1 MTPEALQREIWA
13 PERSAQ
19 LAAQIA
25 RSNARYLS
33 LAAGLTPLRG
43 AVLAAVEGLT
53 RLPAGCAVIVLDGV
67 AAALDARDWVRSA
80 EAAARRHG
88 AGTARVYLDVPA
100 PPLERE
106 LLALG
111 FQRRIHDVL
120 LTPPGP
126 APDGEELHLV
136 PVEGPLWEVARD
148 LQPAG
153 RRWELMRRKQEAGGL
168 ECYLLE
174 SGRRLRGSVGIVPMP
189 DVLTITDLVVHPDD
203 RREGVGRAAVRAVWH
218 AAVERGRSAAGL
230 IAPRGTSCTAL
241 GESAGCRPAGAIVEW
256 SRTLIRP

>member
-19 LAAQIA
+19 LSAQIA

-88 AGTARVYLDVPA
+88 AGTARVYLDVPV

-111 FQRRIHDVL
+111 FQRRVHDVL

-126 APDGEELHLV
+126 APDGEELRLV
-136 PVEGPLWEVARD
+136 PVEGPLWEVVRD
-148 LQPAG
+148 LQPARG
-153 RRWELMRRKQEAGGL
+153 ELMRRKQEAGGL

-174 SGRRLRGSVGIVPMP
+174 SGRRLRGTLGIVPMP

-203 RREGVGRAAVRAVWH
+203 RRAGVGRAAVRAVWLT
-218 AAVERGRSAAGL
+218 ALERGRSAAGL
-230 IAPRGTSCTAL
+230 LARRGTSCSAL
-241 GESAGCRPAGAIVEW
+241 GESAGCRPAGAVAEW
-256 SRTLIRP
+256 SRTLIRPST